1 MLKTTRVYTR
11 KISRLSVVAT
21 AVLILFCMCTVFLFA
36 GCSKNTAYYSEMSNH
51 GWISLRYYECNAGK
65 HLGRSPDNFLD
76 EVFEVNAVSPNKL
89 LYIEHHSLW
98 GETIPE
104 LLWNSALDEPIRT
117 LPINKI
123 TIDTGTNTPTIIND
137 DQTLQKLS
145 ELLKTDGISFENHY
159 GLETNTVIDL
169 VEESELVWMCNISQ
183 RADGAV
189 ILTCYNQEAEKYQYY
204 DVTDIF
210 GKIQ

>member
-1 MLKTTRVYTR
+1 MKTTKACAR
-11 KISRLSVVAT
+11 KISKLSVAVT
-21 AVLILFCMCTVFLFA
+21 AVLILLCMCTVFLFS
-36 GCSKNTAYYSEMSNH
+36 GCSIKTEYYSEMSNH
-51 GWISLRYYECNAGK
+51 EWISLRYYECNAGS
-65 HLGRSPDNFLD
+65 HLGKSPDNFLD
-76 EVFEVNAVSPNKL
+76 EVFEVKAVSPNKL

-117 LPINKI
+117 FPINKI
-123 TIDTGTNTPTIIND
+123 TIGTGTDSPTIIND
-137 DQTLQKLS
+137 DQTLQRLS

-169 VEESELVWMCNISQ
+169 VEESEFVWMCNISQ

-189 ILTCYNQEAEKYQYY
+189 ILTCYSQEAEQYQYY
-204 DVTDIF
+204 DVTDIV